1 MNYSKLLISAASLAQ
16 AHSDIAQMVGA
27 VPCPPPPA
35 LSYHVHITFDLNDP
49 TALPA
54 AEALREASRVQ
65 FAELL
70 GPDCVGDEE
79 QSGRYDNG
87 RLCLIFDHDISE
99 VLDVGPFFSGE
110 WSMFVPV
117 PYLSAVLFWFT

>member
-1 MNYSKLLISAASLAQ
+1 M
-16 AHSDIAQMVGA
+16 GA
-27 VPCPPPPA
+27 VPYPPPPA

-70 GPDCVGDEE
+70 GPDCVADDK

-87 RLCLIFDHDISE
+87 RLCLIYDHEISVWE
-99 VLDVGPFFSGE
+99 SWGPFPSGE

-117 PYLSAVLFWFT
+117 PYLDAVLFWFT